1 MTEDDM
7 VRAMN
12 GKLKVRYSG
21 RTGYIV
27 DSYQTSGGVTIA
39 IVSSKAAAGTAS
51 GNNIPLSQ
59 LEIVEE

>member
-12 GKLKVRYSG
+12 GKLKVRYAG
-21 RTGYIV
+21 RVGYIV
-27 DSYQTSGGVTIA
+27 DSYQTSGGAIIA
-39 IVSSKAAAGTAS
+39 IVSNKAAGTAS
-51 GNNIPLSQ
+51 GNNIPLAQ